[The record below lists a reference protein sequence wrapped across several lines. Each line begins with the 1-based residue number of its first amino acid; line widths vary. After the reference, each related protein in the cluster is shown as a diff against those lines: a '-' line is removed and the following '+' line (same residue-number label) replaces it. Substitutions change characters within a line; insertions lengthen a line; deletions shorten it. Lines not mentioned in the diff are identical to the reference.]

1 MLSIQVMH
9 DTLFAF
15 FFSPQVNL
23 KSALNDSVKVARWM
37 FCKLIPLWIVRNLW
51 DTLRMKA
58 TKKKLATA
66 KQQESA
72 YRAGTLCVQL
82 QEFQ

>member
-9 DTLFAF
+9 DTLFDF

-37 FCKLIPLWIVRNLW
+37 FCKLILLWIVRNL
-51 DTLRMKA
+51 
-58 TKKKLATA
+58 
-66 KQQESA
+66 
-72 YRAGTLCVQL
+72 
-82 QEFQ
+82 